1 MDENGTDYFYGS
13 NQCFFCAKI
22 RKINAVFMQ
31 NCVRKEKLMNYIETI
46 FWIEPTYDEM
56 HGWLDKETANAYY
69 QELKELLE
77 NAQ

>member
-1 MDENGTDYFYGS
+1 
-13 NQCFFCAKI
+13 
-22 RKINAVFMQ
+22 
-31 NCVRKEKLMNYIETI
+31 MNYIETI